1 MNTAGLYAKSIGK
14 ETEPQ
19 LDPDELFQ
27 KGLEQE
33 QRADWLRHPLTQ
45 ALLQHLSQRTQELL
59 TDAAVS
65 ADAGRDKK
73 LINKMLIKS
82 VAIKEI
88 TNYVTSGNNN

>member
-14 ETEPQ
+14 EADEQ
-19 LDPDELFQ
+19 IDPDELFH
-27 KGLEQE
+27 KGLLQE
-33 QRADWLRHPLTQ
+33 QRSEWLKHPLTIE
-45 ALLQHLSQRTQELL
+45 LLTHLSQRTQELL

-88 TNYVTSGNNN
+88 TNYVTSGNNS